1 MAAPGATIVMG
12 GAPPSSSGG
21 GGAIGLF
28 LALAVLIVCAVLGYY
43 LYTQSHT
50 PAPAPAPEPSPAPV
64 TAPAEAPAPA
74 PTPAMASAPAPAAD
88 PKLAV
93 FAKGK
98 ALQVAEKDI
107 GPSVQVDFGPSGV
120 DTTKPVAYT
129 ISMFINPEKAPNTWR
144 NLFTRGKDDGDRHP
158 AIFFYKDSTTNIH
171 FRHGTDNDPNFGL
184 EKTAGALAT
193 GQYTHVA
200 FVNDGA
206 TMSVYINGVK
216 DANTAT
222 IDPAHLCQWGTD
234 DTTHASLPPGN
245 GDNGHLKIKELYMFH
260 MALSADDIKTLSVPS
275 APSTTSTYT
284 PEPITSTANDYM
296 GIIG

>member
-1 MAAPGATIVMG
+1 MG

-21 GGAIGLF
+21 GALAGLF
-28 LALAVLIVCAVLGYY
+28 LALVVLVGCAFLGYY
-43 LYTQSHT
+43 LYTQSQT
-50 PAPAPAPEPSPAPV
+50 PPAAPPAPAPPPLPPLPDTTALASGPAPAPAMAP
-64 TAPAEAPAPA
+64 
-74 PTPAMASAPAPAAD
+74 APAPAAD

-107 GPSVQVDFGPSGV
+107 GPSVPVDYGPSGV

-129 ISMFINPEKAPNTWR
+129 ISMFINPEKVPNNWR
-144 NLFTRGKDDGDRHP
+144 NLFTRGKDGGDRHP
-158 AIFFYKDSTTNIH
+158 AIFFHDGSTTNIH
-171 FRHGTDNDPNFGL
+171 FRHGTDNDSNFGL
-184 EKTAGALAT
+184 EKTVGALAT

-234 DTTHASLPPGN
+234 DTTHSSLPPEN
-245 GDNGHLKIKELYMFH
+245 GDNGYLKIKELYMFP
-260 MALSADDIKTLSVPS
+260 MALSADDIKTLSVASVP
-275 APSTTSTYT
+275 APTTGTTSTYE
-284 PEPITSTANDYM
+284 PEPITSTANDYL
-296 GIIG
+296 GIIE